1 MPSEI
6 YAEEMVHEMQ
16 SNLAGM
22 GLTNGRR
29 NSDETS
35 VFMPNQITHRRIL
48 CFICKGICFLHA
60 VEGRARLDRNGYK
73 GTRFGQTQ
81 E

>member
-35 VFMPNQITHRRIL
+35 VFMPNQITHRRIGVL
-48 CFICKGICFLHA
+48 YVKEY
-60 VEGRARLDRNGYK
+60 VSR
-73 GTRFGQTQ
+73 TQ
-81 E
+81 